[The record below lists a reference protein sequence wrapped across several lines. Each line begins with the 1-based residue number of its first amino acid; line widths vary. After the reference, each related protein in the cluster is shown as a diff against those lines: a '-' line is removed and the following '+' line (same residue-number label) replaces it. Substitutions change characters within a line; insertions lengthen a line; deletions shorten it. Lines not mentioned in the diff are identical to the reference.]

1 MAILFIV
8 LVVFTV
14 YITIYGIKSVTK
26 AESEEY
32 IEEEVQ
38 KVEKVRFSTKL
49 KIFFNK
55 YKDYKKYKKLYVG
68 TGVVFSVSLFAFLI
82 STTNG
87 AYISSYV
94 YSDLNATATTQQ
106 VVPAVEAK
114 EAVYEEPKTY
124 TTYRSG
130 EYVIGM
136 SPSEYSTGNE
146 TSFTTSQSGSYT
158 AGVDF
163 PAGTYDIVAVSG
175 SGNVQGTDLNEIMGV
190 ESENTS
196 YKTYVSVYD
205 NHTFETGDKLTTRS
219 VAVELVPQG
228 DDTFEIPG
236 GTYDLVAI
244 EGGGNVQ
251 GSGLNEIMGTPEENT
266 NGHYV
271 PNYDN
276 ALLTTGQTLV
286 VSDVALQLTNTAA
299 PKLITPAVVAKPETT
314 INVNYEMIYDQEN
327 DSYTCKQMSGEVNCE
342 TLPVYDE
349 LNTKI
354 ETQKGKI
361 SEPVTGVDASAD
373 TYYEIVNYDDL
384 RNEYYCQAKKGTASY
399 KKVPCSELKT
409 DVSKNQINSY
419 VSQSYDEI

>member
-8 LVVFTV
+8 LVVFIV
-14 YITIYGIKSVTK
+14 YITIYGIKGVTK

-68 TGVVFSVSLFAFLI
+68 PGVVFSVSLFAFLI

-158 AGVDF
+158 AGIDF

-196 YKTYVSVYD
+196 YKT
-205 NHTFETGDKLTTRS
+205 
-219 VAVELVPQG
+219 
-228 DDTFEIPG
+228 
-236 GTYDLVAI
+236 
-244 EGGGNVQ
+244 
-251 GSGLNEIMGTPEENT
+251 LNL
-266 NGHYV
+266 Y
-271 PNYDN
+271 
-276 ALLTTGQTLV
+276 
-286 VSDVALQLTNTAA
+286 
-299 PKLITPAVVAKPETT
+299 
-314 INVNYEMIYDQEN
+314 
-327 DSYTCKQMSGEVNCE
+327 
-342 TLPVYDE
+342 
-349 LNTKI
+349 
-354 ETQKGKI
+354 
-361 SEPVTGVDASAD
+361 
-373 TYYEIVNYDDL
+373 
-384 RNEYYCQAKKGTASY
+384 
-399 KKVPCSELKT
+399 
-409 DVSKNQINSY
+409 
-419 VSQSYDEI
+419 